1 MWEGDHAYKVSNRVA
16 DLAEA
21 PSTDSELR
29 RHREVIEPWLS
40 ALFQSEHLSLLAGSG
55 FSIGIGTIG
64 GVAPFNMARM
74 SWSLPYATEV
84 DQRATESAARMG
96 RGEPN
101 LEDQFRSINELLGG
115 LRITRDSDVEKWERA
130 LAEALARFA
139 EDALRFERGLREKI
153 APYSVEDGEG
163 RAVRS
168 TLVAF
173 LLSFASRS
181 ASRDRLHIFTTNYD
195 RLIELGCDLA
205 GLWKLDRFI
214 GGLTPRFRSSRLEV
228 DLHYNP
234 PGIRGEPRYF
244 EGVVRLTKLHG
255 SIDWFSEGR
264 EIQRRAVPFGCEPSL
279 FSALGS
285 PADALIVYPNQAK
298 DIETSAHPYAEMFRD
313 FSAAVVRPSSTVVT
327 YGYGFGDDHIN
338 RVLRDL
344 LSIPS
349 THLVCI
355 SYSDPEGRLRRFV
368 EDAGRSSQ
376 ISFLVGSHFGDL
388 ENLVQWYLPKPAID
402 QVTWREAELLQKRGI
417 ERIQPA
423 EASEPEVMEEQAVD
437 PLTTTDPDG
446 SKEA

>member
-1 MWEGDHAYKVSNRVA
+1 MWEKNQAYKISNRIV
-16 DLAEA
+16 DLDEP
-21 PSTDSELR
+21 PSTESELR
-29 RHREVIEPWLS
+29 GHREVIEPWLS
-40 ALFQSEHLSLLAGSG
+40 ALFQSEHLSLLVGSG
-55 FSIGIGTIG
+55 FSIGLGAVA
-64 GVAPFNMARM
+64 GVTPFNMARM
-74 SWSLPYATEV
+74 SWSLPYADEV
-84 DQRATESAARMG
+84 DRRATERAARMG
-96 RGEPN
+96 RGSPN
-101 LEDQFRSINELLGG
+101 LEDQFRSILELLGG
-115 LRITRDSDVEKWERA
+115 LRITGDSDLDKWESA
-130 LAEALARFA
+130 LSEALARFA
-139 EDALRFERGLREKI
+139 EDALRFERGIREKV
-153 APYSVEDGEG
+153 APYSIEDEEG

-255 SIDWFSEGR
+255 SIDWFSEGK
-264 EIQRRAVPFGCEPSL
+264 EIHRRAIPFGCEPEL

-285 PADALIVYPNQAK
+285 PSDALIVYPNQAK

-313 FSAAVVRPSSTVVT
+313 LSAAVVRPSSTVVT

-338 RVLRDL
+338 RVLKDL

-355 SYSDPEGRLRRFV
+355 SHSDPEDRLRRFV
-368 EDAGRSSQ
+368 EEAGRSSQ

-417 ERIQPA
+417 EKMRPSRIVDR
-423 EASEPEVMEEQAVD
+423 EATDE
-437 PLTTTDPDG
+437 TTSD
-446 SKEA
+446 EATTSDSGVT